1 MWTVN
6 ITKKA
11 AKQLSKLPINIQNV
25 FDRLAKELEV
35 EGPAQPNWSHYGK
48 LKGSSNLYHCHLKD
62 GRPTYVAC
70 WEVVDKQIQIM
81 EVYYVGTHEN
91 APY

>member
-1 MWTVN
+1 MTRK
-6 ITKKA
+6 T
-11 AKQLSKLPINIQNV
+11 AKQLGKLPGQIQDC
-25 FDRLAKELEV
+25 FYRLAKELEV
-35 EGPAQPNWSHYGK
+35 EGPLQPNWSHFSK
-48 LKGSSNLYHCHLKD
+48 LKGSSNLYHCHIKA

-70 WEVVDKQIQIM
+70 WEVVDKEIKIM

>member
-6 ITKKA
+6 LTRKA
-11 AKQLSKLPINIQNV
+11 AKQLEKLPKQIQSY

-35 EGPAQPNWSHYGK
+35 EGPMQPNWTNFGK
-48 LKGSSNLYHCHLKD
+48 LKGQANQFHCHIKS
-62 GRPTYVAC
+62 GRPTYIVC
-70 WEVVDKQIQIM
+70 WEVVDKEIRLM

-91 APY
+91 SPY